1 MKLIEQSVN
10 KFEDRS
16 VGNFVFK
23 KENEKRI
30 DVFYF
35 VNRFNKDLYEQSLVL
50 LGICLPSQSYID

>member
-35 VNRFNKDLYEQSLVL
+35 VNRFSKDLHEQSLVL